1 MACSHNRKLCPM
13 PGVDEQTGGSILAS
27 VADSVAPI
35 IAQQAISTITNA
47 AVRLAHTLWATKGM
61 SDARRKRVL
70 QQFVN
75 LEVNKQRLI
84 DQPLKDSAKKAVL
97 LGAVKAVTVGKQKLT
112 EAGRELRTAVS
123 NAVDPLGG
131 RDLGDLDGGNL
142 IDRAFPGAAFERK
155 YNMAG
160 RS

>member
-1 MACSHNRKLCPM
+1 M
-13 PGVDEQTGGSILAS
+13 
-27 VADSVAPI
+27 
-35 IAQQAISTITNA
+35 
-47 AVRLAHTLWATKGM
+47 
-61 SDARRKRVL
+61 

-84 DQPLKDSAKKAVL
+84 DQPVKEAAKKAVL
-97 LGAVKAVTVGKQKLT
+97 LGAVKAVVAGKQKLT

-142 IDRAFPGAAFERK
+142 FDRAFPATAFERK
-155 YNMAG
+155 YHMNLAG
-160 RS
+160 RM

>member
-1 MACSHNRKLCPM
+1 M
-13 PGVDEQTGGSILAS
+13 PGIDEQTGGSILAS
-27 VADSVAPI
+27 VSDSVAPI
-35 IAQQAISTITNA
+35 IAQQAISTIANA
-47 AVRLAHTLWATKGM
+47 AVRLAHTLWATSSM

-84 DQPLKDSAKKAVL
+84 DQPVKEAAKKAVL
-97 LGAVKAVTVGKQKLT
+97 LGAVKAVSTGAAFGKRKLT

-131 RDLGDLDGGNL
+131 RDPGDVDGTSYFGGSAFL
-142 IDRAFPGAAFERK
+142 DRAFPATAFERK
-155 YNMAG
+155 FNLGG
-160 RS
+160 RI

>member
-1 MACSHNRKLCPM
+1 M
-13 PGVDEQTGGSILAS
+13 PGIDEQTGGSILAS

-35 IAQQAISTITNA
+35 IAQQAISTIANA
-47 AVRLAHTLWATKGM
+47 AVRLAHTLWATNNL

-84 DQPLKDSAKKAVL
+84 DQPVKEAAKKAVL
-97 LGAVKAVTVGKQKLT
+97 LGAVKAVSTGAAFGKRKLT

-131 RDLGDLDGGNL
+131 RDLGDLDGGSTFV
-142 IDRAFPGAAFERK
+142 DRMFPATAFERRF
-155 YNMAG
+155 NLGG
-160 RS
+160 RT